1 MKNLTYKNENFERK
15 FLKDI
20 RKNQFLK
27 VNNTLLELGKDF
39 IELRDKELEVREV
52 KIKRKIEELL
62 FKPILN

>member
-52 KIKRKIEELL
+52 KIKRKIV
-62 FKPILN
+62 

>member
-62 FKPILN
+62 LKPILN